1 MTPLPPTVWLLA
13 LSQALA
19 MTVVSLTLSASA
31 WVGSKLAGP
40 DWATLPLAAQY
51 LATLLLLSP
60 VAWAMTRLG
69 RRPVLAAGALL
80 GMLGLALAALAIARQ
95 QFAWFVAASGLVG
108 AFNAVA
114 QYYRFVAAD
123 VAPPGQHGRAIAATL
138 TGGVLAAWLGP
149 ALASHTRLLG
159 PQPFTVSF
167 VLLAALAGLAALC
180 ALTMRIPPGALPASG
195 ARRPWR
201 THARNPRLWLAVLAA
216 SSGYG
221 LMNLLMTA
229 TPLAMR
235 CAQFDFAA
243 AATVIQWHI
252 VAMFAP
258 SLLSGR
264 LVQRLGAPGV
274 MLGGAVLMLASV
286 GISLRGETF
295 GHFQWA
301 LALLGVGWNGVY
313 VGASS
318 LLTECCWPAEKAWI
332 QAGNDSMVFL
342 GVTLMT
348 AAAAPAVNAWGWM
361 TLNQLALAPL
371 LLLAGACGWLYW
383 RPPA

>member
-114 QYYRFVAAD
+114 QYYRFVAVD

-167 VLLAALAGLAALC
+167 VWLAVLAGLAALC
-180 ALTMRIPPGALPASG
+180 ALVMRIPPGALPASG

-286 GISLRGETF
+286 GVSLRGETF

-361 TLNQLALAPL
+361 TLNQLALVPL

>member
-180 ALTMRIPPGALPASG
+180 ALAMRIPPGALPASG

-216 SSGYG
+216 SSGYA

-274 MLGGAVLMLASV
+274 MLGGAGLMLASV
-286 GISLRGETF
+286 GVSLRGETF

>member
-180 ALTMRIPPGALPASG
+180 ALAMRIPP
-195 ARRPWR
+195 RRAACQWR
-201 THARNPRLWLAVLAA
+201 TPALAH
-216 SSGYG
+216 
-221 LMNLLMTA
+221 
-229 TPLAMR
+229 P
-235 CAQFDFAA
+235 CAQPTA
-243 AATVIQWHI
+243 V
-252 VAMFAP
+252 V
-258 SLLSGR
+258 
-264 LVQRLGAPGV
+264 
-274 MLGGAVLMLASV
+274 GGA
-286 GISLRGETF
+286 GRQQWLRADESADDRHAA
-295 GHFQWA
+295 GHA
-301 LALLGVGWNGVY
+301 L
-313 VGASS
+313 
-318 LLTECCWPAEKAWI
+318 
-332 QAGNDSMVFL
+332 
-342 GVTLMT
+342 
-348 AAAAPAVNAWGWM
+348 
-361 TLNQLALAPL
+361 
-371 LLLAGACGWLYW
+371 
-383 RPPA
+383 RPV